1 MFSSGI
7 RMQAVY
13 NGGGD
18 GFRCIELFVDNI
30 YIGSQLI
37 QAVDGNR
44 LHVCTFVSEMNIQR
58 MDKKNQVN
66 EKKKKWLSCCVVAL
80 ASSTTSHYLF
90 LNN

>member
-66 EKKKKWLSCCVVAL
+66 EKKKMAKLLCRGFGIVDNQPLS
-80 ASSTTSHYLF
+80 LF
-90 LNN
+90 E

>member
-18 GFRCIELFVDNI
+18 GFRCTELFVDNI

-37 QAVDGNR
+37 QAVDRNR

-66 EKKKKWLSCCVVAL
+66 EKKKMAKLLCRGFGIVDNQPLS
-80 ASSTTSHYLF
+80 LF
-90 LNN
+90 E